1 MIDLLTFFST
11 LQAGWVGNWASFFW
25 TEVKVCFFLFFLY
38 SVDGEA
44 KVESSRIDTCIP
56 EEEEVVMI
64 GSGAEDVDVDVR
76 MAVI

>member
-1 MIDLLTFFST
+1 
-11 LQAGWVGNWASFFW
+11 
-25 TEVKVCFFLFFLY
+25 VKVCFFLFFLY

-64 GSGAEDVDVDVR
+64 VERR
-76 MAVI
+76 M